1 MDCQILPECRYARS
15 ARILARFWQ
24 VQAETGTGT
33 GTCIAGILRIF
44 APDFGKSGTP
54 ESGAASLTQGH
65 HLANKKSVIAI
76 DGKEIED
83 VISEKTE
90 LQIEVEGKTL
100 RCDLY
105 VMPLGDTEIIL
116 GKDWLDEAE
125 PIIAWKDL
133 TITYKD
139 HASGKAAT
147 DEPVIPKEFADFLD
161 LFQEEG
167 FRELPPHR
175 EEFDCAIDL
184 IEGAELPKPAKTYPM
199 TPAES
204 EALEKYIEQEL
215 KDGKIRRSQSSMA
228 APCFYVNKADG
239 GLRLVVDYRK
249 LNAITKPYRFP
260 MPVQTELL
268 EQLKAKIFSKMDI
281 RWGFN
286 NIRIREGDEWK
297 TAFRTRWGTYET
309 LVMPFGIING
319 PAYFQAYVNN
329 IFKDLIGVNVVV
341 YMDDTGLLEK

>member
-1 MDCQILPECRYARS
+1 MEPAKTLID
-15 ARILARFWQ
+15 
-24 VQAETGTGT
+24 
-33 GTCIAGILRIF
+33 
-44 APDFGKSGTP
+44 SGSSRNFINKVYVREKNIPT
-54 ESGAASLTQGH
+54 AK
-65 HLANKKSVIAI
+65 LANQKLVIAI

-100 RCDLY
+100 KCDLY

-125 PIIAWKDL
+125 PVIAWKDL

-139 HASGKAAT
+139 HISGKAAT
-147 DEPVIPKEFADFLD
+147 EEPVIPKEFADFLD

-268 EQLKAKIFSKMDI
+268 EQLKDAKIFSKMDI
-281 RWGFN
+281 RWGFT
-286 NIRIREGDEWK
+286 EGSQGLNLTTGRPLEQIGCLVRPFSLYDV
-297 TAFRTRWGTYET
+297 AFCH
-309 LVMPFGIING
+309 LPG
-319 PAYFQAYVNN
+319 PEVLSMWPLKQPR
-329 IFKDLIGVNVVV
+329 
-341 YMDDTGLLEK
+341 GLLGHQQAPLGLKLSFRHVKRSSGSSKQRPRVLWLASRPRWSCITGK

>member
-1 MDCQILPECRYARS
+1 MEPAKTLID
-15 ARILARFWQ
+15 
-24 VQAETGTGT
+24 
-33 GTCIAGILRIF
+33 
-44 APDFGKSGTP
+44 SGSSRNFIDKDYVREKNIPT
-54 ESGAASLTQGH
+54 TK
-65 HLANKKSVIAI
+65 LANKKSVIAI

-100 RCDLY
+100 KCDLY

-125 PIIAWKDL
+125 PVIAWKDL
-133 TITYKD
+133 TITYRD
-139 HASGKAAT
+139 HISGKAAT
-147 DEPVIPKEFADFLD
+147 EEPVIPKEFADFLD

-268 EQLKAKIFSKMDI
+268 EQLKDAKIFSKMDI

-319 PAYFQAYVNN
+319 PAYFQAYVND

-341 YMDDTGLLEK
+341 YMDDILVFSKIEKTT